1 MKIGAALGQSTIG
14 ERIVYEISAKK
25 GSHNTNDSIKEFS
38 QNRGI
43 FLKILENTRLPW
55 RGTFCLWDALMQ
67 LAILKRLQSS
77 TGIRLWAGGEG
88 TE

>member
-1 MKIGAALGQSTIG
+1 MKSVQKRGVTILM
-14 ERIVYEISAKK
+14 IVSRN
-25 GSHNTNDSIKEFS
+25 SHIIEAF
-38 QNRGI
+38 

-77 TGIRLWAGGEG
+77 TDIRLWAGGEG